1 MSGSLVHVFVLES
14 LIKLSQNCHIFPVS
28 PGVQHLH
35 GGVGGPVVVTP
46 PTHPDA
52 RVEAAVNLIIIA
64 NWTQFP
70 RLSPGDPGQV
80 AGTGQAREAHP
91 GLGGR
96 AQLQGL
102 GGVQLGA
109 AQHSVQSTV
118 NHTGAV
124 IPANLGNNNI

>member
-1 MSGSLVHVFVLES
+1 MFVLGSLNKF
-14 LIKLSQNCHIFPVS
+14 SQNCHNFPVS

-46 PTHPDA
+46 PAHPDT

-64 NWTQFP
+64 NLTQFP

-80 AGTGQAREAHP
+80 AGAGQAREAHP
-91 GLGGR
+91 GRGGR

-109 AQHSVQSTV
+109 AQHCVQSIEIGRAHV
-118 NHTGAV
+118 
-124 IPANLGNNNI
+124 